1 MLSRIYI
8 KNFALIDTLEV
19 SLHNGLQV
27 ITGETGAGK
36 SIILGAL
43 RLILGERADI
53 KSISDTEEKSI
64 VETEFALHNQFKKFF
79 IENDLDY
86 EHQTIIRREVLPS
99 GKSRAFINDVPVTLD
114 VLKEL
119 SSQLI
124 DIHSQFET
132 SNLFT
137 SEYQFKI
144 IDGLS
149 ENKQIIEDYQHE
161 FSEFQSLKTQLKKL
175 QAQLSENTKES
186 DYKQFL
192 LNELEELKLDDI
204 DYGDLQNQLSIQENA
219 EMISENLG
227 HILSRFHQEEIGI
240 LSFFSEAKNKL
251 SKISEVSNG
260 FSELDERLEASFV
273 ELKDIISELEDEA
286 EKIEINPE
294 NLTLLSELNNKINT
308 LFLKHNVSGINELKE
323 IRDQLSNEQRGTSD
337 LESQVAEIEENISK
351 KEKTLLSLA
360 EKLSKNRKK
369 SVPVFIKKAEEL
381 LKKLGLEKARVD
393 IELGNALE
401 FNLFG
406 KENIQLLF
414 QANSGF
420 PLKPIQTAISGGERS
435 RVMLAVKKII
445 AESDELPTLI
455 LDEIDTGVSGKVAEE
470 IGNLMRE
477 MAEDMQLIVIS
488 HLAQVA
494 AKGNNNYKVIKQ
506 DISGKTRSTIVP
518 LNEEE
523 KLNEIA
529 QLLSGSKITEA
540 ALAQAKELIGYL

>member
-8 KNFALIDTLEV
+8 KNFALIDALEV
-19 SLHNGLQV
+19 SLKNGLQV

-43 RLILGERADI
+43 RLVLGERADI
-53 KSISDTEEKSI
+53 KSISKTEEKSI
-64 VETEFALHNQFKKFF
+64 VETEFELNNQFKKFF

-86 EHQTIIRREVLPS
+86 EHQTIIRREILPS

-114 VLKEL
+114 ILKEL
-119 SSQLI
+119 TSQLI

-149 ENKQIIEDYQHE
+149 DNKNLIENYQQD
-161 FSEFQSLKTQLKKL
+161 FYEFQTLKTQLKKF
-175 QAQLSENTKES
+175 QTQLSENTKES

-192 LNELEELKLDDI
+192 LSELEDMKMDDVN
-204 DYGDLQNQLSIQENA
+204 YPDLQNQLSMQENA
-219 EMISENLG
+219 GMISENLG
-227 HILSRFHQEEIGI
+227 QLLSRFHQEEIGI
-240 LSFFSEAKNKL
+240 LSFFNEAKSKL
-251 SKISEVSNG
+251 SKIAEVSTN
-260 FSELDERLEASFV
+260 FAELNERFETSFV
-273 ELKDIISELEDEA
+273 EIKDILSELENEA
-286 EKIEINPE
+286 DRIEINPE
-294 NLTLLSELNNKINT
+294 TLAQLLEFNNKINT
-308 LFLKHNVSGINELKE
+308 LFLKHNVSDIEDLKE
-323 IRDQLSNEQRGTSD
+323 IRDQLSGEQKGT
-337 LESQVAEIEENISK
+337 AEIEAYIAQILENISK
-351 KEKTLLSLA
+351 KEKSLESLSQ
-360 EKLSKNRKK
+360 KISKNRKK
-369 SVPVFIKKAEEL
+369 SIPVFIKKAEDL
-381 LKKLGLEKARVD
+381 LKKLGLEKAKVD
-393 IELGNALE
+393 IEISDASEYNQ
-401 FNLFG
+401 FG

-477 MAEDMQLIVIS
+477 MSEDMQLIVIS

-494 AKGNNNYKVIKQ
+494 AKGNDNYKVVKQ
-506 DISGKTRSTIVP
+506 DINGKTQSTIIP
-518 LNEEE
+518 LNDEE

-540 ALAQAKELIGYL
+540 ALTQAKELIG

>member
-43 RLILGERADI
+43 RLILGERADV
-53 KSISDTEEKSI
+53 KSISKAEEKSI
-64 VETEFALHNQFKKFF
+64 VETEFSLNNQFKKFF

-86 EHQTIIRREVLPS
+86 EHQTIIRREILPS

-114 VLKEL
+114 ILREL
-119 SSQLI
+119 SSKLI

-149 ENKQIIEDYQHE
+149 ENKTLVEEYQND
-161 FSEFQSLKTQLKKL
+161 FFDFQSLKTQLKKL
-175 QAQLSENTKES
+175 QTQLSESRKEG
-186 DYKQFL
+186 DYKEFL

-204 DYGDLQNQLSIQENA
+204 HYEELQNQLSVQENA
-219 EMISENLG
+219 EMISENLAQV
-227 HILSRFHQEEIGI
+227 LARFHQEEIGI
-240 LSFFSEAKNKL
+240 LSFFNEAKNKL
-251 SKISEVSNG
+251 SKIAEVSNG
-260 FSELDERLEASFV
+260 FSELDERLETSFV
-273 ELKDIISELEDEA
+273 ELKDIISELENEA

-294 NLTLLSELNNKINT
+294 NLALLIELNSRINN
-308 LFLKHNVSGINELKE
+308 LFVKHNVSDINDLRE
-323 IRDQLSNEQRGTSD
+323 IRDQLSGDQKGASE
-337 LESQVAEIEENISK
+337 LEESIAEIEAKISK
-351 KEKTLLSLA
+351 KEKTLQSLA

-381 LKKLGLEKARVD
+381 LKKLGLEKAKVD
-393 IELGNALE
+393 IELQDSTD
-401 FNLFG
+401 FNQFG

-477 MAEDMQLIVIS
+477 MSTDMQLIVIS

-494 AKGNNNYKVIKQ
+494 AKGNNNYKVVKQ
-506 DISGKTRSTIVP
+506 DVSGKTQSTIIA
-518 LNEEE
+518 LNDEE

-540 ALAQAKELIGYL
+540 ALAQAKELIG

>member
-1 MLSRIYI
+1 MLSKIFI

-43 RLILGERADI
+43 RLILGERADL
-53 KSISDTEEKSI
+53 KSISKTEEKSI
-64 VETEFALHNQFKKFF
+64 VETEFSLDNQFKKFF

-86 EHQTIIRREVLPS
+86 EHQTIIRREILPS

-149 ENKQIIEDYQHE
+149 ENKQLISDYQYE
-161 FSEFQSLKTQLKKL
+161 FLEFQSLKAQLKKL
-175 QAQLSENTKES
+175 QIQLSENNKES
-186 DYKQFL
+186 DYKLFL
-192 LNELEELKLDDI
+192 LNELEDLKLDDI
-204 DYGDLQNQLSIQENA
+204 DYEELQSQLSIQENA
-219 EMISENLG
+219 EMISDNLVQ
-227 HILSRFHQEEIGI
+227 ILLRFHQEEIGI
-240 LSFFSEAKNKL
+240 LSFFNEAKNKL
-251 SKISEVSNG
+251 SKIADISHT
-260 FSELDERLEASFV
+260 FSELDRRLDESFV
-273 ELKDIISELEDEA
+273 EIKDIISELENES

-294 NLTLLSELNNKINT
+294 NLALLSELNNKLNA
-308 LFLKHNVSGINELKE
+308 LLLKHNVADVSELKE
-323 IRDQLSNEQRGTSD
+323 IRDQLAGEQKGASE
-337 LESQVAEIEENISK
+337 LEGLISEIKEDILK
-351 KEKTLLSLA
+351 KEKSLLSLS

-369 SVPVFIKKAEEL
+369 SIPVFIKKAEEL
-381 LKKLGLEKARVD
+381 LKKLGLEKAKVD
-393 IELGNALE
+393 IELETVPDFNA
-401 FNLFG
+401 FG

-420 PLKPIQTAISGGERS
+420 PLRPIQTAISGGERS

-445 AESDELPTLI
+445 AESDDLPTLI

-477 MAEDMQLIVIS
+477 MSKDMQLIVIS

-494 AKGNNNYKVIKQ
+494 AKGNNNYKVVKQ
-506 DISGKTRSTIVP
+506 DVAGRTQSTIIP
-518 LNEEE
+518 LNEDE

-540 ALAQAKELIGYL
+540 ALAQAKELIG

>member
-8 KNFALIDTLEV
+8 KNFALIDALEV
-19 SLHNGLQV
+19 SLKNGLQV

-53 KSISDTEEKSI
+53 KSISKAEEKSI
-64 VETEFALHNQFKKFF
+64 VETEFDLNNQFKKFF

-86 EHQTIIRREVLPS
+86 EHQTIIRREILPS

-114 VLKEL
+114 ILKEL
-119 SSQLI
+119 TSQLI

-149 ENKQIIEDYQHE
+149 DNKKLIEDYQHDFYE
-161 FSEFQSLKTQLKKL
+161 YQTLKTQLKKYQTQL
-175 QAQLSENTKES
+175 YESTKEGDYKEFLLSE
-186 DYKQFL
+186 
-192 LNELEELKLDDI
+192 LEDLKMDDVN
-204 DYGDLQNQLSIQENA
+204 YEDLQNQLSVQENA
-219 EMISENLG
+219 GMISENLAQL
-227 HILSRFHQEEIGI
+227 LSRFHQEEIGI
-240 LSFFSEAKNKL
+240 FSFFNEAKSKL
-251 SKISEVSNG
+251 SKIAEVSTN
-260 FSELDERLEASFV
+260 FSELNTRLEGSFV
-273 ELKDIISELEDEA
+273 ELKDIISELEDES
-286 EKIEINPE
+286 EKIEMNPE
-294 NLTLLSELNNKINT
+294 TLAQLSEFNNKINM
-308 LFLKHNVSGINELKE
+308 LFLKHNVSDIEALRE
-323 IRDQLSNEQRGTSD
+323 IRDQLSGEQKGT
-337 LESQVAEIEENISK
+337 AEIEVYIAEILENISK
-351 KEKTLLSLA
+351 KEKSLESLSQ
-360 EKLSKNRKK
+360 KLSKNRKK
-369 SVPVFIKKAEEL
+369 SIPVFIKKAEDL
-381 LKKLGLEKARVD
+381 LKKLGLEKAKVD
-393 IELGNALE
+393 IEIKNSSE
-401 FNLFG
+401 YNQFG

-477 MAEDMQLIVIS
+477 MSEDMQLIVIS

-494 AKGNNNYKVIKQ
+494 AKGNDNYKVVKQ
-506 DISGKTRSTIVP
+506 DVNGKTQSTIIP
-518 LNEEE
+518 LSDEE

-540 ALAQAKELIGYL
+540 ALTQAKELIG

>member
-8 KNFALIDTLEV
+8 KNFALIDALDV
-19 SLHNGLQV
+19 SLKNGLQV

-43 RLILGERADI
+43 RLILGDRADV
-53 KSISDTEEKSI
+53 KSISKAEEKSV
-64 VETEFALHNQFKKFF
+64 VETEFDLNNQFKKFF

-86 EHQTIIRREVLPS
+86 EHQTIIRREILPS

-119 SSQLI
+119 TSQLI

-137 SEYQFKI
+137 ADYQFKI

-149 ENKQIIEDYQHE
+149 DNKKIIEDYQQD
-161 FSEFQSLKTQLKKL
+161 FLEFQSLKTQLKKF
-175 QAQLSENTKES
+175 QTQLSENTKES

-192 LNELEELKLDDI
+192 LNELEDLKLDDV
-204 DYGDLQNQLSIQENA
+204 DYNDLQNQLSVQENA
-219 EMISENLG
+219 GMISENIAQ
-227 HILSRFHQEEIGI
+227 ILSRFHQEEIGI
-240 LSFFSEAKNKL
+240 LSFFNEAKSKL
-251 SKISEVSNG
+251 SKIADVSHS
-260 FSELDERLEASFV
+260 FSELDERLEGSFV
-273 ELKDIISELEDEA
+273 ELKDILQELEDEA

-294 NLTLLSELNNKINT
+294 NLAILSELNNKINA
-308 LFLKHNVSGINELKE
+308 LFLKHNVSDLDELKE
-323 IRDQLSNEQRGTSD
+323 IRDQLSGEQKGTV
-337 LESQVAEIEENISK
+337 EIEAYIAEIEINIAK
-351 KEKTLLSLA
+351 KEKSLQSSA
-360 EKLSKNRKK
+360 EKLTKNRKK
-369 SVPVFIKKAEEL
+369 TVPVFIKKAEDL
-381 LKKLGLEKARVD
+381 LKKLGLEKAKVD
-393 IELGNALE
+393 IELTDVPE
-401 FNLFG
+401 FNQFG

-445 AESDELPTLI
+445 AESDMLPTLI

-477 MAEDMQLIVIS
+477 MSQDMQLIVIS

-494 AKGNNNYKVIKQ
+494 AKGNDNYKVVKE
-506 DISGKTRSTIVP
+506 DINGKTQSTIIT
-518 LNEEE
+518 LNEDE

-540 ALAQAKELIGYL
+540 AMAQAKELIG

>member
-19 SLHNGLQV
+19 SLKNGLQV

-43 RLILGERADI
+43 RLILGERADV
-53 KSISDTEEKSI
+53 KSISKAEEKSI
-64 VETEFALHNQFKKFF
+64 VETEFALNNQFKKFF

-86 EHQTIIRREVLPS
+86 ELQTIIRREILPS

-149 ENKQIIEDYQHE
+149 GNKKAIEDYQQE
-161 FSEFQSLKTQLKKL
+161 FSEFQNLKVLLKKL
-175 QAQLSENTKES
+175 QTQLSEVNKES
-186 DYKQFL
+186 DYKEFL
-192 LNELEELKLDDI
+192 LNELEELKLDDV
-204 DYGDLQNQLSIQENA
+204 DYEDVQNQLSIQENA
-219 EMISENLG
+219 GMISENIG
-227 HILSRFHQEEIGI
+227 QILSRFHQEEIGI
-240 LSFFSEAKNKL
+240 LSFFNEARSKL
-251 SKISEVSNG
+251 SKIAEVSTG
-260 FSELDERLEASFV
+260 FAELNERFETSFV
-273 ELKDIISELEDEA
+273 ELKDMISELEHEA
-286 EKIEINPE
+286 EKVEINPE
-294 NLTLLSELNNKINT
+294 NLIILTELNNKINA
-308 LFLKHNVSGINELKE
+308 LFLKHNVSDIGELIE
-323 IRDQLSNEQRGTSD
+323 VRNQLSGDQKGASE
-337 LESQVAEIEENISK
+337 LEAQIAETQDNISK
-351 KEKTLLSLA
+351 KEKELQELA
-360 EKLSKNRKK
+360 GKLSKNRKK
-369 SVPVFIKKAEEL
+369 NIPVFIKKAENL

-393 IELGNALE
+393 IELQDVQE
-401 FNLFG
+401 FNAFG

-470 IGNLMRE
+470 IGILMRE
-477 MAEDMQLIVIS
+477 MSEDMQLIVIS

-494 AKGNNNYKVIKQ
+494 AKGNDNYKVVKQ
-506 DISGKTRSTIVP
+506 DVSGRTQSTIIP
-518 LNEEE
+518 LSEEE
-523 KLNEIA
+523 KLHEIA

-540 ALAQAKELIGYL
+540 ALAQAKELIG

>member
-43 RLILGERADI
+43 RLILGERADV
-53 KSISDTEEKSI
+53 KSISKTEEKSI
-64 VETEFALHNQFKKFF
+64 VETEFSLNNQFKKFF

-86 EHQTIIRREVLPS
+86 EHQTIIRREILPS

-114 VLKEL
+114 ILKEL
-119 SSQLI
+119 SSRLI

-149 ENKQIIEDYQHE
+149 ENKQLAEDYHNE
-161 FSEFQSLKTQLKKL
+161 FSDFQSQKIQLKKL
-175 QAQLSENTKES
+175 QTQLSESNKES
-186 DYKQFL
+186 DYKAFL
-192 LNELEELKLDDI
+192 LNELEELHLDDV
-204 DYGDLQNQLSIQENA
+204 DYDELQNQLSIQENA
-219 EMISENLG
+219 EMISDNLAQV
-227 HILSRFHQEEIGI
+227 LSRFHQEEVGI
-240 LSFFSEAKNKL
+240 LSFFNEAKNKL
-251 SKISEVSNG
+251 SKIAEVSG
-260 FSELDERLEASFV
+260 SFAELDERLETSFV

-286 EKIEINPE
+286 ESIEVNPE
-294 NLTLLSELNNKINT
+294 NLLLLTELNNRINA
-308 LFLKHNVSGINELKE
+308 LFLKHNAGDLTELKE
-323 IRDQLSNEQRGTSD
+323 IRDKLAGEQQGASE
-337 LESQVAEIEENISK
+337 LEFQIAEISENITK
-351 KEKTLLSLA
+351 KEKILQNLA

-369 SVPVFIKKAEEL
+369 SIPLFIKKAEEM

-393 IELGNALE
+393 IELQNTAE
-401 FNLFG
+401 FNQFG

-435 RVMLAVKKII
+435 RVMLVVKKII

-477 MAEDMQLIVIS
+477 MSADMQLIVIS

-494 AKGNNNYKVIKQ
+494 AKGNNNYKVVKQ
-506 DISGKTRSTIVP
+506 DVAGRTQSTIVP

-540 ALAQAKELIGYL
+540 ALAQAKELIG

>member
-19 SLHNGLQV
+19 SLNNGLQV

-43 RLILGERADI
+43 RLILGERADV
-53 KSISDTEEKSI
+53 KSISKAEEKSV
-64 VETEFALHNQFKKFF
+64 VETEFALNNQFKKFF

-86 EHQTIIRREVLPS
+86 EHQTIIRREILPS

-114 VLKEL
+114 ILREL
-119 SSQLI
+119 SSKLI

-149 ENKQIIEDYQHE
+149 ENKKLVEDYQNE
-161 FSEFQSLKTQLKKL
+161 FSDFQSLKTQLKKY
-175 QAQLSENTKES
+175 QTQLLENNKES

-192 LNELEELKLDDI
+192 LNELEELQLDDV
-204 DYGDLQNQLSIQENA
+204 DYEELQNQLSIQENA
-219 EMISENLG
+219 EMISENLAQV
-227 HILSRFHQEEIGI
+227 LSRFHQEEVGI
-240 LSFFSEAKNKL
+240 LSFFNEAKNKL
-251 SKISEVSNG
+251 SKIAEVSTS
-260 FSELDERLEASFV
+260 FAELDERLETSFV
-273 ELKDIISELEDEA
+273 DLKDIISELENES
-286 EKIEINPE
+286 EKIEINPA
-294 NLTLLSELNNKINT
+294 NLALLSELNNKINS
-308 LFLKHNVSGINELKE
+308 LLIKHNVSDVNELKE
-323 IRDQLSNEQRGTSD
+323 IRDQLSGDQKEASE
-337 LESQVAEIEENISK
+337 LEETIAEIEENISA
-351 KEKTLLSLA
+351 KEKILQSLA

-369 SVPVFIKKAEEL
+369 SIPIFIKKAENL
-381 LKKLGLEKARVD
+381 LKQLGLEKAKVD
-393 IELGNALE
+393 IELQDSSE
-401 FNLFG
+401 FNPFG

-445 AESDELPTLI
+445 AESDDLPTLI

-477 MAEDMQLIVIS
+477 MSKDMQLIVIS

-494 AKGNNNYKVIKQ
+494 AKGNDNYKVVKQ
-506 DISGKTRSTIVP
+506 DIAGKTQSTIIP
-518 LNEEE
+518 LSDQE

-540 ALAQAKELIGYL
+540 ALAQAKELIG

>member
-8 KNFALIDTLEV
+8 KNFALIDVLDV
-19 SLHNGLQV
+19 SLHKGLQV

-43 RLILGERADI
+43 RLILGERADV
-53 KSISDTEEKSI
+53 KSISNTEEKSI
-64 VETEFALHNQFKKFF
+64 VETEFALNNRFKKFF

-86 EHQTIIRREVLPS
+86 DQQTIIRREILPS

-137 SEYQFKI
+137 AEYQFKI

-149 ENKQIIEDYQHE
+149 ENKKIVEEYQLE
-161 FSEFQSLKTQLKKL
+161 FSDFQSLKVQLKKL
-175 QAQLSENTKES
+175 QTQLAETNKES
-186 DYKQFL
+186 DYKEFL
-192 LNELEELKLDDI
+192 LNELEELQLDDV
-204 DYGDLQNQLSIQENA
+204 DYEELQNQLSIQENA
-219 EMISENLG
+219 EMISENLAQV
-227 HILSRFHQEEIGI
+227 LSRFHQEEVGI
-240 LSFFSEAKNKL
+240 LSFFNEAKNKL
-251 SKISEVSNG
+251 SKISEVSHS
-260 FSELDERLEASFV
+260 FSDLDERLETSFV
-273 ELKDIISELEDEA
+273 EIKDIISELENEA

-294 NLTLLSELNNKINT
+294 NLVLLSELNNKINS
-308 LFLKHNVSGINELKE
+308 LFLKHSVSGIDELKE
-323 IRDQLSNEQRGTSD
+323 IRDQLSGDQQGASE
-337 LESQVAEIEENISK
+337 LETNIAAIEENITK
-351 KEKTLLSLA
+351 KEKTLQNLSQ
-360 EKLSKNRKK
+360 KISNNRKK
-369 SVPVFIKKAEEL
+369 SIPVFIKKAEEL
-381 LKKLGLEKARVD
+381 LKKLGLEKAKVD
-393 IELGNALE
+393 IQLQDSSD
-401 FNLFG
+401 FNQFG

-477 MAEDMQLIVIS
+477 MSSDMQLIVIS

-494 AKGNNNYKVIKQ
+494 AKGNNNYKVVKQ
-506 DISGKTRSTIVP
+506 DVSGKTQSTIVP
-518 LNEEE
+518 LSDEE

-540 ALAQAKELIGYL
+540 AMAQAKELIG

>member
-8 KNFALIDTLEV
+8 KNFALIDALEV

-43 RLILGERADI
+43 RLILGERADV
-53 KSISDTEEKSI
+53 KSISKAEEKSI
-64 VETEFALHNQFKKFF
+64 VETEFALNNRFKKFF

-86 EHQTIIRREVLPS
+86 EHQTIIRREILPS

-149 ENKQIIEDYQHE
+149 ENKKLVEEYQQE
-161 FSEFQSLKTQLKKL
+161 FTEFQSLKVQLKKY
-175 QAQLSENTKES
+175 QAQLAASNKES

-192 LNELEELKLDDI
+192 LNELEELRLDEV
-204 DYGDLQNQLSIQENA
+204 DYEELQNQLSIQENA
-219 EMISENLG
+219 EMISENLAQ
-227 HILSRFHQEEIGI
+227 ILSRFHQEEIGI
-240 LSFFSEAKNKL
+240 LSFFNEAKNKL
-251 SKISEVSNG
+251 SKISEVSNK
-260 FSELDERLEASFV
+260 FSELDERLETSFV
-273 ELKDIISELEDEA
+273 ELRDIISELEDEA
-286 EKIEINPE
+286 ESIEINPE
-294 NLTLLSELNNKINT
+294 NLLLLSELNNKINT
-308 LFLKHNVSGINELKE
+308 LFLKHNVSELKDLIE
-323 IRDQLSNEQRGTSD
+323 IRDQLAGEQQGTAE
-337 LESQVAEIEENISK
+337 LESYIEEVEKNIIL
-351 KEKTLLSLA
+351 KEKLLQSLA
-360 EKLSKNRKK
+360 GKLSKNRKK
-369 SVPVFIKKAEEL
+369 SIPDFIKKAESL

-393 IELGNALE
+393 IELQDTPD
-401 FNLFG
+401 FNQFG
-406 KENIQLLF
+406 KESIQLLF

-477 MAEDMQLIVIS
+477 MSEDMQLIVIS

-494 AKGNNNYKVIKQ
+494 AKGTNNYKVVKQ
-506 DISGKTRSTIVP
+506 DVSGKTQSTIIS
-518 LNEEE
+518 LSEEE

-540 ALAQAKELIGYL
+540 ALAQAKELMA

>member
-8 KNFALIDTLEV
+8 KNFALIDALEV
-19 SLHNGLQV
+19 SLKNGLQV

-53 KSISDTEEKSI
+53 KSISKAEEKSI
-64 VETEFALHNQFKKFF
+64 VETEFELNNQFKKFF

-86 EHQTIIRREVLPS
+86 EHQTIVRREILPS

-149 ENKQIIEDYQHE
+149 ENKKLIEDYQQD
-161 FSEFQSLKTQLKKL
+161 FSEYQSLKTQLKKY
-175 QAQLSENTKES
+175 QTQLSENTKEG

-192 LNELEELKLDDI
+192 LSELEELKMDDVN
-204 DYGDLQNQLSIQENA
+204 YEDLQNQLSVQENA
-219 EMISENLG
+219 GMISENLSQ
-227 HILSRFHQEEIGI
+227 ILSRFHQEEIGI
-240 LSFFSEAKNKL
+240 FSFFNEAKSKL
-251 SKISEVSNG
+251 SKIADVSTS
-260 FSELDERLEASFV
+260 FSELNERLEGSFV
-273 ELKDIISELEDEA
+273 EIKDIISELEDES

-294 NLTLLSELNNKINT
+294 NLAQLLEFNNKINS
-308 LFLKHNVSGINELKE
+308 LFLKHNVTDIEALKE
-323 IRDQLSNEQRGTSD
+323 IRDQLAGEQKGT
-337 LESQVAEIEENISK
+337 AEIEAYIKEILENISS
-351 KEKTLLSLA
+351 KEKSLESLSQ
-360 EKLSKNRKK
+360 KLSKNRKK
-369 SVPVFIKKAEEL
+369 SIPVFIKKAEDL
-381 LKKLGLEKARVD
+381 LKKLGLEKAKVD
-393 IELGNALE
+393 IEIKDSTEYNS
-401 FNLFG
+401 FG

-477 MAEDMQLIVIS
+477 MSQDMQLIVIS

-494 AKGNNNYKVIKQ
+494 AKGNDNYKVIKL
-506 DISGKTRSTIVP
+506 DVAGKTQSTIIP
-518 LNEEE
+518 LNDEE

-540 ALAQAKELIGYL
+540 ALTQAKELIG